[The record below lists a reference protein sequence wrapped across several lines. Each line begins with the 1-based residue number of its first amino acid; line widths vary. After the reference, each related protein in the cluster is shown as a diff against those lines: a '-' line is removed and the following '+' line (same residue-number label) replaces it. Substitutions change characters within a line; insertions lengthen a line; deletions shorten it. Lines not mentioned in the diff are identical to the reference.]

1 MENWEQEEQ
10 SNEMGNIEDMKLSEC
25 FMTAMFSPQEY
36 SSSLL
41 KLSVKKMM
49 RYFLCLILLLT
60 VIRNVIP
67 MMGAIAGMGG
77 FRNIITERIPDFEL
91 KSGSFSMEER
101 IEIDDEQSGVYIL
114 IDTDVDEFT
123 KEDVNVK
130 SGVLETIL
138 VSRTNML
145 VSNTVSGIGTMGQ
158 EYKFSDFGDLQMTKK
173 TLTDMVPL
181 YYMMLFLVFIGQYL
195 AMGIK
200 YMFSALCYTVFI
212 YFFIIKM
219 LSVDHEFGEVYQVAM
234 YAKTIGSIIEEV
246 SYCIGSPLLIMAGS
260 IFHVFITMMLMNRVY
275 VGKTAV

>member
-1 MENWEQEEQ
+1 MEDWEQEEQ
-10 SNEMGNIEDMKLSEC
+10 NSTMENIENMKLSEC
-25 FMTAMFSPQEY
+25 FMTAMFSPKEY

-41 KLSVKKMM
+41 KLPVKKMV

-67 MMGAIAGMGG
+67 MLGAIAGMGG
-77 FRNIITERIPDFEL
+77 FRNIISERIPDFEL
-91 KSGSFSMEER
+91 ENGSFSMVER

-114 IDTDVDEFT
+114 IDTDVDRFT
-123 KEDVNVK
+123 EEDVDVK
-130 SGVLETIL
+130 KGVLETVL
-138 VSRTNML
+138 VGRTNML
-145 VSNTVSGIGTMGQ
+145 VSNTVGGIGTMNQ
-158 EYKFSDFGDLQMTKK
+158 EYKFSDFGDLQMTKQ
-173 TLTDMVPL
+173 TLIDMVPF
-181 YYMMLFLVFIGQYL
+181 YYMMMFFVFIGQYL

-200 YMFSALCYTVFI
+200 YMLSALCYAVFI

-219 LSVDHEFGEVYQVAM
+219 LSVDHEFGEVYQTAM
-234 YAKTIGSIIEEV
+234 YAKTMGAVVEEV